1 MSKVNEITSASQLQR
16 LLSANKAVI
25 VDFYATWYVPR
36 SLHSAAIQ
44 RSD

>member
-25 VDFYATWYVPR
+25 VDFYATWCVLP
-36 SLHSAAIQ
+36 SPSPPN
-44 RSD
+44 DPD